1 MPAADLKIPD
11 IVQRAR
17 LGEYKNYSLD
27 EMVALG
33 SNIPLGALAY
43 DGRLSPWFFE
53 VDSAAF
59 AAHASTQLVTVSY
72 YDEQSLFGT
81 GRDDDI
87 LH

>member
-17 LGEYKNYSLD
+17 LGEYTNYSLD
-27 EMVALG
+27 EMVELG
-33 SNIPLGALAY
+33 RNIPLGALAY
-43 DGRLSPWFFE
+43 DGRLSPWFFSL
-53 VDSAAF
+53 SADAL
-59 AAHASTQLVTVSY
+59 AAHASTNLLTVSY
-72 YDEQSLFGT
+72 YDEQALFGV